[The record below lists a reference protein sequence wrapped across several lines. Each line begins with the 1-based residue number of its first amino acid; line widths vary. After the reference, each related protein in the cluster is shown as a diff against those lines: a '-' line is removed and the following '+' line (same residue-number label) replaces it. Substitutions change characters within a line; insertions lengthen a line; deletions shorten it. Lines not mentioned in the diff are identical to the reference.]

1 MAVVEYI
8 ILGIAAI
15 PFIYYLLALYSTA
28 RFFTATRHTLDNSD
42 FFPPV
47 SCLKPIKGLDED
59 AYENYA
65 SFCHQDYP
73 APYEI
78 VFCVDR
84 DDPALPLLEKL
95 IRDFPERDI
104 RLLFGSGRNAINDK
118 VGRLN
123 RLTTE
128 AKYDIFVITDGDV
141 RVRPDYLRAV
151 VTPFRD
157 PKVGAATCLYV
168 STKETNFVQELQ
180 SVGMIS
186 DFFAPVMVAWQLD
199 DLKVTFGQSILT
211 TRAAVQAYGGYEV
224 LEDRPA
230 DDVYAG
236 RLVAEK
242 GYEVKLLPYI
252 VQSVA
257 DFTTMSDLLHK
268 RTRWMTVQRL
278 MRPAGHLGLIFTFGL
293 PWSLVAVAVHP
304 TAAVALIYLGGY
316 ALCRA
321 AITWMIGTWGMK
333 QKGLWKKLWLIPIWD
348 ALAFGMWI
356 ASFRRKTIRWRGV
369 DYFLREGRLVSA
381 SRAGSGADYPKS
393 ETKSS

>member
-1 MAVVEYI
+1 VKTLLIAEYI
-8 ILGIAAI
+8 LLGIAAI

-28 RFFTATRHTLDNSD
+28 RFFTATKRELVNND

-47 SCLKPIKGLDED
+47 SCLKPIKGLDDD

-65 SFCHQDYP
+65 SFCRQDYP

-84 DDPALPLLEKL
+84 DDPALPVLEKL
-95 IRDFPERDI
+95 IRDFPERPI

-118 VGRLN
+118 VGRLY

-128 AKYDIFVITDGDV
+128 AKYDLFVITDGDV
-141 RVRPDYLRAV
+141 RVRPDYLRTAV
-151 VTPFRD
+151 SPFRD
-157 PKVGAATCLYV
+157 RKVGAATCLYV

-186 DFFAPVMVAWQLD
+186 DFFAPVMVAWQLN

-211 TRAAVQAYGGYEV
+211 TREAVNAYGGYQI

-242 GYEVKLLPYI
+242 GYEVKLLPYV

-257 DFTTMSDLLHK
+257 DFQTMSDLLHK

-278 MRPAGHLGLIFTFGL
+278 MRPWGHVGLIFTFGL
-293 PWSLVAVAVHP
+293 PWAIVAVATHP
-304 TAAVALIYLGGY
+304 TAAVALGYLGGY
-316 ALCRA
+316 AACRM
-321 AITWMIGTWGMK
+321 AITWMIGAWGMK
-333 QKGLWKKLWLIPIWD
+333 QKGLWKKMWLIPIWD
-348 ALAFGMWI
+348 GMAFLMWV

-381 SRAGSGADYPKS
+381 SRAPAAKS
-393 ETKSS
+393 A